1 LINLGKAAKTALLI
15 FFLES
20 NNKINDWLI
29 YGFCYVKDEKIKGG
43 RTWNDNYHLLVNF
56 ANMRLGK
63 MLKLQSGT
71 RLDLNL

>member
-29 YGFCYVKDEKIKGG
+29 YGFG